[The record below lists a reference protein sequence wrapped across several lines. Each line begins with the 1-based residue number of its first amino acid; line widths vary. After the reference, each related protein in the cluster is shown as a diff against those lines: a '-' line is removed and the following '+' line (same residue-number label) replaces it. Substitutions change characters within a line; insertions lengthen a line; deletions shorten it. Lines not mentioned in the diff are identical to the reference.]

1 MGSDTM
7 NYEQSDLDLMK
18 RDVDEFGVE
27 ALLTP
32 EALKLLIADLEEA
45 RGLVELARSLSTTA
59 AVLSARMDKLD
70 AELPELPELRR
81 DRDRLDWLEQQPS
94 KYEWAVTL
102 AHGCVFVTRNKTT
115 GHPSLRDALDAAMG
129 SAK

>member
-1 MGSDTM
+1 M

-59 AVLSARMDKLD
+59 AVLSDRMDRLDEELPGLRADKARM
-70 AELPELPELRR
+70 
-81 DRDRLDWLEQQPS
+81 DWLEQQPS

-102 AHGCVFVTRNKTT
+102 AHGCVFATRKAFD
-115 GHPSLRDALDAAMG
+115 GPDSLRAAIDAAMK
-129 SAK
+129 AAR

>member
-1 MGSDTM
+1 MH
-7 NYEQSDLDLMK
+7 YQQSDLDLMK
-18 RDVDEFGVE
+18 KEVDEFGVD
-27 ALLTP
+27 ALLSP
-32 EALKLLIADLEEA
+32 EGLKLLIADLEEA
-45 RGLVELARSLSTTA
+45 RESVKVARGLSITA
-59 AVLSARMDKLD
+59 TVLSARMDKLD
-70 AELPELPELRR
+70 AELPELRR

-94 KYEWAVTL
+94 RYEWVVTL

>member
-1 MGSDTM
+1 MHHQ
-7 NYEQSDLDLMK
+7 QSDLDMMK
-18 RDVDEFGVE
+18 KEVDEFGVD

-32 EALKLLIADLEEA
+32 EGLKLLIADLEEA
-45 RGLVELARSLSTTA
+45 RESVKAARGLSITA

-70 AELPELPELRR
+70 AELPELRR

-94 KYEWAVTL
+94 RYEWVVTL

-115 GHPSLRDALDAAMG
+115 GHPSVRAAIDAAMK
-129 SAK
+129 AAQ

>member
-1 MGSDTM
+1 M

-45 RGLVELARSLSTTA
+45 RGLVKLARSLSTTA
-59 AVLSARMDKLD
+59 AVLSDRMDRLD
-70 AELPELPELRR
+70 EELPGLRA
-81 DRDRLDWLEQQPS
+81 DEARLDWLEQQPS

-115 GHPSLRDALDAAMG
+115 GHPSLRAAIDAAMKA
-129 SAK
+129 AK

>member
-18 RDVDEFGVE
+18 RDVDEFGVD

-59 AVLSARMDKLD
+59 AVLSDRMDRLD
-70 AELPELPELRR
+70 EELPGLRA
-81 DRDRLDWLEQQPS
+81 DKARLDWLEQQPS

>member
-1 MGSDTM
+1 MH
-7 NYEQSDLDLMK
+7 YQQSDLDLMK
-18 RDVDEFGVE
+18 KEVDEFGVD

-32 EALKLLIADLEEA
+32 EGLKLLIADLEEA
-45 RGLVELARSLSTTA
+45 RESVKVARGLSIPAT
-59 AVLSARMDKLD
+59 VLSARMDKLD
-70 AELPELPELRR
+70 AELPELRR

-94 KYEWAVTL
+94 RYEWAVTL

>member
-1 MGSDTM
+1 M

-18 RDVDEFGVE
+18 KEVDEFGVD

-32 EALKLLIADLEEA
+32 EGLKLLIADLEEA
-45 RGLVELARSLSTTA
+45 RESVKAARGLSITA
-59 AVLSARMDKLD
+59 TVLSARMDKLD
-70 AELPELPELRR
+70 AELPGLRR

-94 KYEWAVTL
+94 RYEWVVTL

-115 GHPSLRDALDAAMG
+115 GHPSLRAAIDAAMK
-129 SAK
+129 AAQ

>member
-1 MGSDTM
+1 MHHQ
-7 NYEQSDLDLMK
+7 QSGLDRMK
-18 RDVDEFGVE
+18 KEVDEFGVD

-32 EALKLLIADLEEA
+32 EGLRLLIADLEEA
-45 RGLVELARSLSTTA
+45 RESVKVARGLSTTA
-59 AVLSARMDKLD
+59 AVLSDRMDRLD
-70 AELPELPELRR
+70 EELPGLRA
-81 DRDRLDWLEQQPS
+81 DKARLDWLEQQPS
-94 KYEWAVTL
+94 RYEWAVTL

>member
-7 NYEQSDLDLMK
+7 NYQQSDLDLMK
-18 RDVDEFGVE
+18 KEVDEFGVD

-32 EALKLLIADLEEA
+32 EGLKLLIADLEEA
-45 RGLVELARSLSTTA
+45 RESVKVARGLSIPAT
-59 AVLSARMDKLD
+59 VLSARMDKLD
-70 AELPELPELRR
+70 AELPELRR

-94 KYEWAVTL
+94 RYEWAVTL

-115 GHPSLRDALDAAMG
+115 GHPSLRDALDAEMG

>member
-7 NYEQSDLDLMK
+7 NYQQSDLDLMK
-18 RDVDEFGVE
+18 KEVDEFGVD

-32 EALKLLIADLEEA
+32 EGLKLLIADLEEA
-45 RGLVELARSLSTTA
+45 RESVKVARGLSIPAT
-59 AVLSARMDKLD
+59 VLSARMDKLD
-70 AELPELPELRR
+70 AELPELRR

-94 KYEWAVTL
+94 RYEWAVTL

>member
-7 NYEQSDLDLMK
+7 NYQQSDLDLMK
-18 RDVDEFGVE
+18 KEVDEFGVD

-32 EALKLLIADLEEA
+32 EGLKLLIADLEEA
-45 RGLVELARSLSTTA
+45 RESVKVARGLSIPAT
-59 AVLSARMDKLD
+59 VLSARMDKLD
-70 AELPELPELRR
+70 AELPELRR

-94 KYEWAVTL
+94 RYEWAVTL

-115 GHPSLRDALDAAMG
+115 GHPSLRDALDAAME